1 VILVWHVKDNM
12 KRRLLKELLLKFIE
26 RRRAK
31 KAGVYIIM
39 NGKKVYIKDI
49 YEAEG
54 YINIETEEK
63 INGG

>member
-1 VILVWHVKDNM
+1 VKDNM
-12 KRRLLKELLLKFIE
+12 KRRLLKELFLKFIE

-31 KAGVYIIM
+31 RTGSYIIV

-54 YINIETEEK
+54 YINIETEDK
-63 INGG
+63 

>member
-1 VILVWHVKDNM
+1 M
-12 KRRLLKELLLKFIE
+12 KRKILKELLLKFIE

-31 KAGVYIIM
+31 KDQSYIKI
-39 NGKKVYIKDI
+39 NGKKVYLKDI

-63 INGG
+63 

>member
-1 VILVWHVKDNM
+1 VKDNM
-12 KRRLLKELLLKFIE
+12 KRRLLKDLFLKFIE

-31 KAGVYIIM
+31 RNGSYIIM

-54 YINIETEEK
+54 YINIETEDK
-63 INGG
+63 

>member
-1 VILVWHVKDNM
+1 M
-12 KRRLLKELLLKFIE
+12 KRRLLKELLQRFIE

-31 KAGVYIIM
+31 KDGTYIIM

-63 INGG
+63 INGR

>member
-1 VILVWHVKDNM
+1 MRVKDNM
-12 KRRLLKELLLKFIE
+12 KKLLLKELFLKFIE

-31 KAGVYIIM
+31 RNGSYIIM
-39 NGKKVYIKDI
+39 NGKKIYIKDI

-63 INGG
+63 